1 MIEIIKEIGIF
12 IVIAQSVLYFVPGQ
26 TYAKYVK
33 VIIGIIMIAKM
44 TQPILTL
51 ITGEE
56 WEKIME
62 QTAVIGDTQEFDTA
76 KFFTENSQNTI
87 LFGIEEEL
95 ENRLA
100 GAPLDGYDV
109 RKVSVK
115 ADRAGEVEKLI
126 ITVSPAGEK
135 KEGEIEIEK
144 IVIGERE
151 DAGQNILQQED
162 SRLRE
167 YYGELLAI
175 PPEQIE
181 IRMNG

>member
-44 TQPILTL
+44 TQPVLTL
-51 ITGEE
+51 ITGDE

-62 QTAVIGDTQEFDTA
+62 QTAVICDTQEFDTA
-76 KFFTENSQNTI
+76 DFFTENSRNTI
-87 LFGIEEEL
+87 LLGIEGEL
-95 ENRLA
+95 ESRLA
-100 GAPLDGYDV
+100 DAPLDGYEV

-115 ADRAGEVEKLI
+115 TDEAGEVEKLI
-126 ITVSPAGEK
+126 ITVSRIGEK
-135 KEGEIEIEK
+135 KEEIEIDK

-151 DAGQNILQQED
+151 DAGQDVLQQEN

-167 YYGELLAI
+167 YYGEILAI
-175 PPEQIE
+175 PPGQIE
-181 IRMNG
+181 IRINK